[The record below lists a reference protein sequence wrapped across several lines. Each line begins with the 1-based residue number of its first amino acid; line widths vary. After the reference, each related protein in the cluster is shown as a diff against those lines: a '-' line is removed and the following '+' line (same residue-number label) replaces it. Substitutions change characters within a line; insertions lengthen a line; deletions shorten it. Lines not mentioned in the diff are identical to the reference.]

1 MQMNVSLTP
10 ELNRFI
16 EEKVRSG
23 CFHSESEVIRAGL
36 RLLQERDALHGSRM
50 ARLRSEVAVGL
61 EQARRGELL
70 PGEAVF
76 AALEERSRARRN
88 QRP

>member
-1 MQMNVSLTP
+1 MNVSLTP
-10 ELNRFI
+10 DLTRFV

-23 CFHSESEVIRAGL
+23 CFPSQSEVIRAGL
-36 RLLQERDALHGSRM
+36 RLLQQRDQLYGSRLD
-50 ARLRSEVAVGL
+50 RLRNEVAVGL

-76 AALEERSRARRN
+76 AELEERSRARRN
-88 QRP
+88 QRS